1 MQQSYSIKVYHH
13 FMCDTLSC
21 LIFKINLYLYLM
33 TKINYKFYKA
43 LLVRELDRYQAE
55 YDKYSSV
62 LSLNILTEIQNELFK
77 VNLILDKARKKTA

>member
-1 MQQSYSIKVYHH
+1 
-13 FMCDTLSC
+13 MCDTLSC
-21 LIFKINLYLYLM
+21 LIIFIKDYLYLM

>member
-1 MQQSYSIKVYHH
+1 
-13 FMCDTLSC
+13 
-21 LIFKINLYLYLM
+21 M